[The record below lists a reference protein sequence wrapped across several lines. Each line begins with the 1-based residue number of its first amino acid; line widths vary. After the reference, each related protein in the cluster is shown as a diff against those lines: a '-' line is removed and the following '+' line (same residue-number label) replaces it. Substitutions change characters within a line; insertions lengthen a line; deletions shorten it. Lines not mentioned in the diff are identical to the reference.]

1 MAFMDKYD
9 EKMDSAIAKATGKG
23 KPESKGKPED
33 KPEAKEEKRE
43 PFIPAEKKEPHGDV
57 SVEEL
62 YKVATPEERALIE
75 KLCERIDSPAGGPP
89 AL

>member
-23 KPESKGKPED
+23 KPEEKG